1 MDKSAGSQPPSP
13 GGMGKSASSSTLA
26 RSGQA
31 ALMNGQ
37 GTEQVKIPKYLSTT
51 SLSRRKKLDA
61 STGNHHG
68 YQAEDYS
75 QVSWPLPKSFGK
87 EKYAYSLIDI
97 EDPRYTKECAAMSK
111 KLIRLNYDQQ
121 IIDHEWRKTYKAL
134 LDAEHRKATLPTLGD
149 RPKGNN
155 VPDWRKTSLQKEVDH
170 HMKYLLELQEH
181 KDMYEEEL
189 KQIYTRC
196 DSIKAT
202 IKKETDLEELREHME
217 RKQKERV
224 GNESIFWK
232 TKFNIR
238 SSQQKASSHG
248 IGMSFDH

>member
-1 MDKSAGSQPPSP
+1 
-13 GGMGKSASSSTLA
+13 
-26 RSGQA
+26 
-31 ALMNGQ
+31 MNGQ
-37 GTEQVKIPKYLSTT
+37 GTDQVKVPKYLSTT

-68 YQAEDYS
+68 FQAEDYS

-97 EDPRYTKECAAMSK
+97 EDPRYVKECASMSK

-134 LDAEHRKATLPTLGD
+134 LDAEHRQATLPMNG
-149 RPKGNN
+149 
-155 VPDWRKTSLQKEVDH
+155 PDWRKTSLKKEVDH

-189 KQIYTRC
+189 KTIYTRC

-224 GNESIFWK
+224 GSESIFWK

-238 SSQQKASSHG
+238 SSQQKQSSHG